1 MTTIADCLAPE
12 VLEQLGVSFREGL
25 DEFIAPTRGWDCSE
39 YIEQT
44 VGLTTGEH
52 LWHTLWLFG
61 IVVDEGTLC
70 ESTIVNPSGIADL
83 SYYIPSDHLE
93 EVDIIQ
99 LGVA

>member
-61 IVVDEGTLC
+61 IVVDD
-70 ESTIVNPSGIADL
+70 DL

-99 LGVA
+99 LGSIA